1 LRKIGLPLL
10 YLTYSVC
17 LEAIPGQLPVTLG
30 SAGTFSA
37 LASSTVTNTGPT
49 IITGDVG
56 VSPGSAV
63 TGFPPGVVVGGA
75 IYNTT
80 PGPAATAQGALTS
93 AYNDAAGR
101 TGGSS
106 VSGDLGGLTLTPGL
120 YTSTSFLNLTGPLHL
135 DGQGNANSVFIF
147 QIASA
152 LTTFSG
158 SQVILQNGAQAANIF
173 WQVGSSATLGTNSIF
188 NGTIMAQA
196 SVTLTTGAALNGR
209 ALARTG
215 AVTLDTNTVG
225 NPGPPTTIG
234 SPGVLTIA
242 CPLSAAQVGVAYNSV
257 VSANGG
263 TPPYTFSITG
273 TLPSGLTL
281 TPSTGAVTG
290 TPTGLG
296 GSSFLAGALDSA
308 AGTVTKT
315 CSITTTA
322 TPPTTPAPSS
332 LILVSIGFGCIAL
345 YRSRERL
352 RRLLGMS

>member
-1 LRKIGLPLL
+1 
-10 YLTYSVC
+10 
-17 LEAIPGQLPVTLG
+17 
-30 SAGTFSA
+30 
-37 LASSTVTNTGPT
+37 
-49 IITGDVG
+49 
-56 VSPGSAV
+56 
-63 TGFPPGVVVGGA
+63 
-75 IYNTT
+75 
-80 PGPAATAQGALTS
+80 
-93 AYNDAAGR
+93 
-101 TGGSS
+101 

-120 YTSTSFLNLTGPLHL
+120 YTSTSFLNLTGILRL
-135 DGQGNANSVFIF
+135 DGQGDPNSVFII

-158 SQVILQNGAQAANIF
+158 SQVILQGGAQAANIF

-188 NGTIMAQA
+188 NGTILAQA

-215 AVTLDTNTVG
+215 AVTLDTNTIG

-242 CPLSAAQVGVAYNSV
+242 CPLSAAQTGVAYNSV
-257 VSANGG
+257 VTATGG

-273 TLPSGLTL
+273 SLPSGLSL
-281 TPSTGAVTG
+281 TPSTGAIAG
-290 TPTGLG
+290 T
-296 GSSFLAGALDSA
+296 SA
-308 AGTVTKT
+308 AVGSNSFVVGATDIILGSATRS

-322 TPPTTPAPSS
+322 AQPPGVPAPSS

-352 RRLLGMS
+352 RRLVRMS